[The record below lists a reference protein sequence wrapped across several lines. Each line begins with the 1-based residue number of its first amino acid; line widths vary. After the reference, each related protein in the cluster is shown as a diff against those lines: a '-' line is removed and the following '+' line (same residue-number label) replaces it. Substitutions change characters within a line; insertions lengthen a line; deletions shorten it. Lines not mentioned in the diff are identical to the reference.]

1 MNFKA
6 EVGSQKAERLRWF
19 YFIILPS
26 SFILGCAL
34 AASAAVAQPYP
45 AKAVRVVVPFAP
57 GGGTDVQCRLLAKHF
72 TEAMGQSFV
81 VENRAGASGLIGA
94 ELVTKSPADGY
105 TVLCTSASLAIN
117 VTLYRKIT
125 FDPVKDLAP
134 VGLISLAPQFL
145 IVHPVVP
152 VKSVKDLVALARRN
166 PGKLNAGSSG
176 SGTANHLAIEMLKQ
190 ATGIQVVHVPYKGG
204 SVVVTALMS
213 GEIDFTFN
221 GALTVMPHVKSG
233 KVRPIAVTSAKPAA
247 VAPQLPTMASMFPG
261 FESANWYAMFMPAGT
276 PAAAITRVNAEL
288 QKGLQAPEI
297 RGFMT
302 TEGAEPAGGS
312 PQDASAYFKREV
324 DRYGKIIRAAKL
336 QFE

>member
-1 MNFKA
+1 MNDRSK
-6 EVGSQKAERLRWF
+6 GSLF
-19 YFIILPS
+19 HVIVHHS
-26 SFILGCAL
+26 SFIIGCVI
-34 AASAAVAQPYP
+34 AASAAIAQPYP
-45 AKAVRVVVPFAP
+45 ARTVRVVVPFAP
-57 GGGTDVQCRLLAKHF
+57 GGGTDVQCRLLARHF
-72 TEAMGQSFV
+72 TESMGQSFV

-94 ELVTKSPADGY
+94 ELVAKSPADGY
-105 TVLCTSASLAIN
+105 TMLCTSASLAIN
-117 VTLYRKIT
+117 VTLYKKIT

-134 VGLISLAPQFL
+134 VGLVSLAPQFL
-145 IVHPVVP
+145 IVHPSVP

-166 PGKLNAGSSG
+166 PGKMNAGSSG

-190 ATGIQVVHVPYKGG
+190 ATGIQVVHIPYKGG

-247 VAPQLPTMASMFPG
+247 VAPQLPTMTSMFPG
-261 FESANWYAMFMPAGT
+261 FESANWYAMFMPAGA

-288 QKGLQAPEI
+288 VRGLQAPEI

-312 PQDASAYFKREV
+312 PQDASVYFKREV
-324 DRYGKIIRAAKL
+324 DRYGKIIRAANL

>member
-1 MNFKA
+1 MKTKA
-6 EVGSQKAERLRWF
+6 KVESRKAKGRLLQVIF
-19 YFIILPS
+19 HPS
-26 SFILGCAL
+26 SFILCCVMAV
-34 AASAAVAQPYP
+34 SAAMAQQYP
-45 AKAVRVVVPFAP
+45 ARSVRVVVPFAP

-94 ELVTKSPADGY
+94 ELVAKSPPDGY
-105 TVLCTSASLAIN
+105 TMLCTSASLAIN
-117 VTLYRKIT
+117 VTLYKKIT

-134 VGLISLAPQFL
+134 IGLVSLAPQFL
-145 IVHPVVP
+145 IVHPSVP
-152 VKSVKDLVALARRN
+152 VKSVKDLVTLARRN
-166 PGKLNAGSSG
+166 PGKMNAGSSG

-190 ATGIQVVHVPYKGG
+190 LTGIQVVHIPYKGG
-204 SVVVTALMS
+204 SVVVTALLS

-276 PAAAITRVNAEL
+276 PAAAVARVNAEL
-288 QKGLQAPEI
+288 VKGLQAPEI

-324 DRYGKIIRAAKL
+324 DRYGKIIRAANL